1 MMKRKH
7 LALVLGIV
15 VMGTSIVTPCIAAEP
30 DEIVQ
35 AQETEVSEPQAA
47 EVPEQTEPET
57 PAPEAPEEAPAPAA
71 EEVFEDSA
79 EIVEESADELEMDE
93 AARAQAEAGAA
104 SDQGQGGSTTKALEM
119 HGNTVDA
126 DGLIE
131 DDGTVVSN
139 SIEGEP
145 EMPLEELW
153 DDQMHNRMFPGFEVD
168 PTKYPPANIT
178 VNTVT
183 VYRFLTKQMKLNHA
197 AACGV
202 LANIQ
207 LESNFRPLALGDS
220 GTSYGICQ
228 WHNGR
233 FSSLMSFCKSR
244 GLDYN
249 TLKGQLAYLEWDL
262 THGYKGVYTLLLK
275 MQDTEEGAYEAG
287 YLFCYHFEIPDQ
299 VAARS
304 IRRGNLARDEYFEKD
319 FDQLEWEL
327 RHSTLIFGEDQLET
341 LDALEQVDED
351 EQQPLVAIS
360 AGEGWEDEA
369 QDVAGVEES
378 EAALPEWQS
387 ALGELSMLL

>member
-1 MMKRKH
+1 MKKKH
-7 LALVLGIV
+7 LALVLGIA
-15 VMGTSIVTPCIAAEP
+15 VMSTSVMTPCIAAEP
-30 DEIVQ
+30 DTETVQ
-35 AQETEVSEPQAA
+35 AENTQEPEVQPDIQDQAEPAAA
-47 EVPEQTEPET
+47 E
-57 PAPEAPEEAPAPAA
+57 EAVPEEAPAAPETEA
-71 EEVFEDSA
+71 FEGDSPD
-79 EIVEESADELEMDE
+79 IVEESADELEADDALASS
-93 AARAQAEAGAA
+93 AAADKSETNSDGSDKRVEQA
-104 SDQGQGGSTTKALEM
+104 
-119 HGNTVDA
+119 GNVVDA

-131 DDGTVVSN
+131 DDGTVTSD
-139 SIEGEP
+139 SIPGEP
-145 EMPLEELW
+145 SVSLEELW

-168 PTKYPPANIT
+168 PSKYPPANIT
-178 VNTVT
+178 VNTIT
-183 VYRFLTKQMKLNHA
+183 VYRFLTKEMKLNHA

-304 IRRGNLARDEYFEKD
+304 IRRGNLARDEYFNKD

-327 RHSTLIFGEDQLET
+327 RHSTLLFGEDQLET
-341 LDALEQVDED
+341 LDALDKLDEE
-351 EQQPLVAIS
+351 EQQPVAALS
-360 AGEGWEDEA
+360 TEEGWEDEA
-369 QDVAGVEES
+369 EEVAGVEET
-378 EAALPEWQS
+378 EAGLPEWQS
-387 ALGELSMLL
+387 ALGELSLLL